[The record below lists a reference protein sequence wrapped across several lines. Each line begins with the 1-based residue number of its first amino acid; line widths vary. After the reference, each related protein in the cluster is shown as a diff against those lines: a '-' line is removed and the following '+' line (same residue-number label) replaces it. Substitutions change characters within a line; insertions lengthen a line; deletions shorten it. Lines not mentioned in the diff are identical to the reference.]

1 MSQTFSPDNLHHILD
16 GLKDFQRQTVEHVFH
31 RLYTAPD
38 ATHRFLIADE
48 VGLGKTL
55 VARGVI
61 ARAIEF
67 LWDKVDRLDVVY
79 ICSNADIARQNI
91 NRLNITGKP
100 DFALAS
106 RITLLPLELNK
117 LKDVDNQKNKRVNFI
132 SFTPSTSFDL
142 KSGMGRGE
150 ERVLLYWLLQQAW
163 GFKNAAALNV
173 LQGDVGAERFR
184 NWVGGFDQERIE
196 STLAEKFVIDIAKH
210 PDLYVRFEELC
221 DIYKRTDSNIPFE
234 FRQKRS
240 KWIGEVREL
249 LARSCLTALEPDL
262 IILDE
267 FQRFKHLLN
276 SENEDSELAQHL
288 FNYSNEH
295 AAARV
300 ILLSATPYKMYTLAH
315 EESDDHYQ
323 DFVQTLKFLF
333 NDPAQTEHLEKLIS
347 DYRQEIFRLREG
359 DVTLL
364 RQIKMEMEKSLRR
377 VMVRTERLAAS
388 ADRDGMLVL
397 VPPVSLKLEPED
409 IHAYL
414 GLAKIAE
421 TLDQPAPLEY
431 WKSVPYLFN
440 FMDNYQFKTEFKSSF
455 EDQNLAGSISETLRA
470 HPQLLLSIK
479 DIESYAQLDPG
490 NARLRSLL
498 ADTIDTGVWHAL
510 WLPPAIPYYSLQG
523 VFADPV
529 LARFTKRL
537 VFSAW
542 RVVPKAI
549 SIFLSYESER
559 LISQAF
565 DKGAKNTKKARINRR
580 PLLRF
585 AQSEGSSTGLTGLPV
600 LGLIYPSQTLA
611 RALDLDPLHLGAKL
625 SNSSLPTLEAV
636 IVQAEKKISKLLS
649 ALPIKHVTTGAEDER
664 WYWAAPIL
672 FDAQKFPKFVQE
684 WWQLDQESSL
694 AYAWAGFDDD
704 SLDDNNTEEADTYW
718 VKHVEE
724 AQKLLREFFTN
735 KIKLGRAPADLPRV
749 LAQMS
754 LAGLGVV
761 SLRALLRVTGKP
773 RFSDL
778 SSIMTNAARIAKSFL
793 YLFNLP
799 ESTSLIRSL
808 NHEEPYWRRV
818 LEYSAAGGLQ
828 AVMDEYIHVLH
839 ESLGLQDASPQPMTE
854 ALADH
859 IGEVLTFRT
868 STPNMD
874 NIQPET
880 SAPITSYGMRGRFA
894 MRFGDEKS
902 EGGAEPTRA
911 DRVRSAFNSPF
922 WPFVLAT
929 TSVGQEGLDFHNYCH
944 AVVHWNLPTNPVD
957 LEQREGRV
965 HRYKGHA
972 VRKNL
977 ASSYSLLNL
986 VSLMN
991 TETDIWETLFQLAR
1005 KNRTENTNDL
1015 SPFWVYP
1022 VEGGAK
1028 IERHVPA
1035 LPLSRDQLNLEALQ
1049 RSLVIYRMVFGQ
1061 NRQEDLL
1068 AYLVAHF
1075 SPEKL
1080 QVLMEE
1086 LRVDLGPPH

>member
-16 GLKDFQRQTVEHVFH
+16 GLKDFQRQTVEYVFH

-61 ARAIEF
+61 ARALKH

-91 NRLNITGKP
+91 NRLNLTGQP

-106 RITLLPLELNK
+106 RITLLPTQIHN
-117 LKDVDNQKNKRVNFI
+117 LKNNRVNFI
-132 SFTPSTSFDL
+132 SFTPGTSFDL
-142 KSGMGRGE
+142 KSGMGMAQ

-163 GFKNAAALNV
+163 SFKNAGALNV
-173 LQGDVGAERFR
+173 LQGDMGPDRFR
-184 NWVGGFDQERIE
+184 NWVRYFDKKTIE
-196 STLAEKFVIDIAKH
+196 PTLAGKFIADLVKR
-210 PDLYVRFEELC
+210 PDLYEGFQDLC
-221 DIYKRTDSNIPFE
+221 EIYKRADSNVPPE

-276 SENEDSELAQHL
+276 NENEDSQLAQHL
-288 FNYSNEH
+288 FNYSTEH
-295 AAARV
+295 DAARV

-333 NDPAQTEHLEKLIS
+333 NDPTQTEHLEKLIS

-359 DVTLL
+359 DVTFL
-364 RQIKMEMEKSLRR
+364 REIKAELEKSLRR

-397 VPPVSLKLEPED
+397 VPPVSLQLEMD
-409 IHAYL
+409 DLHAYL

-421 TLDQPAPLEY
+421 TLDQPDPLEY

-440 FMDNYQFKTEFKSSF
+440 FMDVYQFKTEFKSSL
-455 EDQNLAGSISETLRA
+455 EDPDMAVSISKILRTY
-470 HPQLLLSIK
+470 PQLLLSIK
-479 DIESYAQLDPG
+479 DIEGYAQLDPG

-498 ADTIDTGVWHAL
+498 ADTIGTGVWRAL
-510 WLPPAIPYYSLQG
+510 WLPPAIPYYELEG
-523 VFADPV
+523 VFADPA

-549 SIFLSYESER
+549 SIFLSYETER

-565 DKGAKNTKKARINRR
+565 DKGVKNTKKARVNRR

-611 RALDLDPLHLGAKL
+611 RTLDLDPLRLGAKL
-625 SNSSLPTLEAV
+625 SNGSLPTLEVV
-636 IVQAEKKISKLLS
+636 IAQAEKSISKLLG

-672 FDAQKFPKFVQE
+672 FDAHKYPKFARE

-694 AYAWAGFDDD
+694 ADEWAGFDDN
-704 SLDDNNTEEADTYW
+704 SLDDTDTEETNTYW
-718 VKHVEE
+718 AKHVEE
-724 AQKLLREFFTN
+724 AQKLLREFFTTG
-735 KIKLGRAPADLPRV
+735 IELGRPPIDLPRV
-749 LAQMS
+749 IAQMS
-754 LAGLGVV
+754 MAGLGVV

-773 RFSDL
+773 RSSDMPFV
-778 SSIMTNAARIAKSFL
+778 MTNAARIAKSFL
-793 YLFNLP
+793 FLFNLP
-799 ESTSLIRSL
+799 ESTALIRSL
-808 NHEEPYWRRV
+808 DRAEPYWRRA
-818 LEYSAAGGLQ
+818 LEYSASGGLQ
-828 AVMDEYIHVLH
+828 AVMDEYIHMLH
-839 ESLGLQDASPQPMTE
+839 ESLGLQDASPELMTE
-854 ALADH
+854 ELADH
-859 IGEVLTFRT
+859 ISEVLTYRT
-868 STPNMD
+868 STPNVD
-874 NIQPET
+874 NIQPESPT
-880 SAPITSYGMRGRFA
+880 PITSYGMRGRFA

-977 ASSYSLLNL
+977 ANSHSLLNL

-1028 IERHVPA
+1028 IERHVPV

-1049 RSLVIYRMVFGQ
+1049 RSLTIYRMVFGQ

-1075 SPEKL
+1075 PPEKL
-1080 QVLMEE
+1080 QVLMNE
-1086 LRVDLGPPH
+1086 LRVDLGPPK